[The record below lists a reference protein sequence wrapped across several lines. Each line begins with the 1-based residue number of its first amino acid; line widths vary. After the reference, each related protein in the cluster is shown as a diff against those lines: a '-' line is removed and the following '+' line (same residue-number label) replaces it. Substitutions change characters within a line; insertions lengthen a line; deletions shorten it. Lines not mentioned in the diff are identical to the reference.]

1 MKGGIILASTI
12 RDVAARAGLSVGT
25 VSKYING
32 KTVKENTRLAIEEAI
47 KELDFHPNNI
57 AKGLRNAKSFSV
69 AILLPMLD
77 STFCTSMIS
86 SIESTLLPLGYSVIV
101 CECHN
106 NAEMELRKTQYLI
119 DLMVDGIV
127 LIPYASDGKQIEM
140 IQKSNIPLILLDQ
153 EIQDHATD
161 CIVLD
166 NELAGYE
173 STQRLIDLGHKDIA
187 IITGSPNH
195 YTSNGRLNGYKKAMT
210 NAGLTITDDY
220 IQCGDYCID
229 GGYEAMMRLCKLQKR
244 PTAIFISNYDMT
256 IGAYLAI
263 NYLRLKI
270 PDDISVIGFDNFP
283 LANVVNPPLSFA
295 EQPTNVM
302 GTEAGKLLYRRICG
316 DYSDYPKTIMHKPTM
331 HYKESIRQL
340 T

>member
-106 NAEMELRKTQYLI
+106 NAETFF
-119 DLMVDGIV
+119 
-127 LIPYASDGKQIEM
+127 
-140 IQKSNIPLILLDQ
+140 
-153 EIQDHATD
+153 T
-161 CIVLD
+161 CI
-166 NELAGYE
+166 
-173 STQRLIDLGHKDIA
+173 
-187 IITGSPNH
+187 
-195 YTSNGRLNGYKKAMT
+195 
-210 NAGLTITDDY
+210 
-220 IQCGDYCID
+220 
-229 GGYEAMMRLCKLQKR
+229 
-244 PTAIFISNYDMT
+244 F
-256 IGAYLAI
+256 
-263 NYLRLKI
+263 
-270 PDDISVIGFDNFP
+270 
-283 LANVVNPPLSFA
+283 
-295 EQPTNVM
+295 
-302 GTEAGKLLYRRICG
+302 
-316 DYSDYPKTIMHKPTM
+316 
-331 HYKESIRQL
+331 
-340 T
+340 